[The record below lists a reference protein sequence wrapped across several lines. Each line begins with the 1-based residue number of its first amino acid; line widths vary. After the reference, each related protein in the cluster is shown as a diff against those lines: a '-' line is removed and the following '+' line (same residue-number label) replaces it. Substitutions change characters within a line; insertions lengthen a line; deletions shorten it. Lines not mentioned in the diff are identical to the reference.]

1 MLALA
6 ACDDPEFLSL
16 KLEVGLTDAQCRQ
29 LARLEP
35 AIHAEATKV
44 ALVEKV
50 VAALHAQEWLHF
62 PNSEVCSYKVIDL
75 INLVDLF
82 RGPLNDA
89 QLQKFVQWTRVN
101 HRVIHVLQVRPI

>member
-16 KLEVGLTDAQCRQ
+16 KLEVGLTDAQCQQ

-62 PNSEVCSYKVIDL
+62 PNSEVAREGTDAADKDDDAH
-75 INLVDLF
+75 LVFDF
-82 RGPLNDA
+82 PADM
-89 QLQKFVQWTRVN
+89 
-101 HRVIHVLQVRPI
+101 